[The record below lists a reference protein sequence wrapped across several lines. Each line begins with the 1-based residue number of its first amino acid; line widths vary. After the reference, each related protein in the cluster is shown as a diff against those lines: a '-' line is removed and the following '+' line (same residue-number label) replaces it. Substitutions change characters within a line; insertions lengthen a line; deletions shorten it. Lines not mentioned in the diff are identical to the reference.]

1 MIHSAPLPPAAGPP
15 SRGRRGEGTTRLREY
30 TLWSM
35 YALLVLWPPCLAL
48 SYARAPVYTPW
59 TLPFLACQ
67 TAEAVA
73 CGITLHHVAAY
84 EIDGHP
90 VPRWCRA
97 LLAATTAA
105 GAVTAVGWDREVAP
119 GGSAPMAVTA
129 PAAVVAARSARHHRG
144 TGVSSIS

>member
-84 EIDGHP
+84 EIEDT
-90 VPRWCRA
+90 RY
-97 LLAATTAA
+97 
-105 GAVTAVGWDREVAP
+105 P
-119 GGSAPMAVTA
+119 GGAGRSWPSPPQPAPS
-129 PAAVVAARSARHHRG
+129 PPSGRSHR
-144 TGVSSIS
+144 VRPPCPIRRRS